1 MISKGHKDKRDYFR
15 MKINAD
21 LTFSVQGTDE
31 TCKGFC
37 RNLSHT
43 GIQFETVHALSGGQM
58 IEVVLSSKDIRIKP
72 LRALTEVVRVDV
84 INRST
89 YQISGKIVQYK

>member
-1 MISKGHKDKRDYFR
+1 

-21 LTFSVQGTDE
+21 LTFNVQGTDK

-43 GIQFETVHALSGGQM
+43 GIQFETAHALSGGQM
-58 IEVVLSSKDIRIKP
+58 IEVVLSSKDVRIKP
-72 LRALTEVVRVDV
+72 LRALTEVLRVDV
-84 INRST
+84 IDRTT
-89 YQISGKIVQYK
+89 YQVSGKIVRYK

>member
-1 MISKGHKDKRDYFR
+1 

-21 LTFSVQGTDE
+21 LTFNVQGTDE
-31 TCKGFC
+31 IFRGFC

-43 GIQFETVHALSGGQM
+43 GIQFETAHAVAGEQI
-58 IEVVLSSKDIRIKP
+58 IEVVLSSKDMRIKP

-84 INRST
+84 INPTT
-89 YQISGKIVQYK
+89 YLVAAKIVKYK